1 MLTCPC
7 RSLAADENGSGE
19 RLSPAEGALDQEI
32 ADLSVARL
40 GDARGIV
47 SHRFELSEILK
58 AYDTFKNAGKERALK
73 VALRTASAG
82 GGAH

>member
-1 MLTCPC
+1 M
-7 RSLAADENGSGE
+7 
-19 RLSPAEGALDQEI
+19 
-32 ADLSVARL
+32 
-40 GDARGIV
+40 